1 MGRYAEEF
9 HRSIADPE
17 SFWGDAARA
26 IDWYREP
33 SVILDSS
40 NPPFYRWFSDGEL
53 NTCFNALDRHVRDGR
68 GDQDALIYDSPVTC
82 DRAPGHLPGTA
93 RPGGQGG
100 PVCCATSGWP
110 RVTGW
115 SSTCQ

>member
-53 NTCFNALDRHVRDGR
+53 NTCYNALDRHVRDGR
-68 GDQDALIYDSPVTC
+68 GDQAALIYDSPVTGTSRGTPTGNC
-82 DRAPGHLPGTA
+82 WTRSPGSRA
-93 RPGGQGG
+93 
-100 PVCCATSGWP
+100 CCRASG
-110 RVTGW
+110 
-115 SSTCQ
+115 

>member
-33 SVILDSS
+33 SVILDSLES
-40 NPPFYRWFSDGEL
+40 
-53 NTCFNALDRHVRDGR
+53 AV
-68 GDQDALIYDSPVTC
+68 
-82 DRAPGHLPGTA
+82 LPLV
-93 RPGGQGG
+93 Q
-100 PVCCATSGWP
+100 
-110 RVTGW
+110 
-115 SSTCQ
+115 